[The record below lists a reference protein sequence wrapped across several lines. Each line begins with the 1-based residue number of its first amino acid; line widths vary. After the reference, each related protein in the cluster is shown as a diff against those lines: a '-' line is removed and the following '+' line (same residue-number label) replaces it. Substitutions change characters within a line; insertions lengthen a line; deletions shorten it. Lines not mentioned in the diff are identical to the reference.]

1 MPAREVKM
9 TISFKTLAVGVF
21 YSVLLSVSAFFAGY
35 QSRSI
40 WPPASEQYGL
50 LKEADQ
56 LLRTHYIGEL
66 PDQLDLQR
74 GMIRGMVAEIDD
86 PYTAFMEPVSHELQT
101 DDLVGEYGGVG
112 AFLSQDEEGIFHL
125 IPFSGSPA
133 ERAGI
138 QEGDVLI
145 AVDDQPVHNGIRLD
159 TVLAMIRGPVG
170 TSVKLTLAAR
180 SDEETSRTVE
190 IIREAFPIPSVTSY
204 VLPSNS
210 AIGVIVIH
218 LFSEKTLEESQ
229 QAYHELLTRG
239 VRAILLD
246 LRDNVGGLLD
256 SGVDVAR
263 FFLTDGLVLIE
274 QRKGD
279 EREYFRVE
287 SVGEASDVPLAVLVN
302 GGTASAAEVVA
313 AALQANHRAPLVGI
327 PTYGKGSVQ
336 VVVELSDGSSL
347 HITSARWQTP
357 DGVIIDNQ
365 GLQPDV
371 SVTEPTDEQD
381 AIIFRAVEWL
391 QSSIK
396 GNDEGFGN

>member
-1 MPAREVKM
+1 M
-9 TISFKTLAVGVF
+9 TISFKAFAAGVL
-21 YSVLLSVSAFFAGY
+21 YSLVLSASAFFAGY

-50 LKEADQ
+50 LKEARQ
-56 LLRTHYIGEL
+56 LLSLHYISDL

-74 GMIRGMVAEIDD
+74 GMIRGMVNEIGD
-86 PYTAFMEPVSHELQT
+86 PFTTFMGPVSHELQT
-101 DDLVGEYGGVG
+101 DDLVGEYGGIG
-112 AFLSQDEEGIFHL
+112 AYLSQDEEGIFHL

-133 ERAGI
+133 DRAGI
-138 QEGDVLI
+138 QEGDILI
-145 AVDDQPVHNGIRLD
+145 AVDDQPVHNGVTAD
-159 TVLAMIRGPVG
+159 MVLAMIRGPVG
-170 TSVKLTLAAR
+170 TSVKLTLATG
-180 SDEETSRTVE
+180 SDEETLRTVE
-190 IIREAFPIPSVTSY
+190 ITREAFPIPSVTSY
-204 VLPSNS
+204 ILPSNS
-210 AIGVIVIH
+210 DIGVIVIH
-218 LFSEKTLEESQ
+218 LFSEKTLVEVQ
-229 QAYHELLTRG
+229 QAYHELLNRG
-239 VRAILLD
+239 IHAILLD

-287 SVGEASDVPLAVLVN
+287 NEGEASDIPLAVLIN

-313 AALQANHRAPLVGI
+313 AALQDNQRAPLVGI

-357 DGVIIDNQ
+357 EGKIIDDQ

-371 SVTEPTDEQD
+371 SVTEATGELD
-381 AIIFRAVEWL
+381 AIIGAAVEWL
-391 QSSIK
+391 QSLLE
-396 GNDEGFGN
+396 GNDE